1 MTPTGTTI
9 SVPVAVPAAVSVLA
23 PYVEEGIFGPFEVQL
38 AATMARLVP
47 TASAEEL
54 LGVAIAARA
63 PRFGHVCAELDRL
76 PSALAGDGD
85 RAGAAVLPWPAPE
98 GWVVALAGSPLVS
111 TPGATHHRVRPL
123 VWDGS
128 RLYLQRYWRDENA
141 VATDLT
147 RRARPARRGRTASP
161 DTLSQFVVE
170 KALDGLFGPDNG
182 AEPDLQR
189 LAARRALTPGIS
201 IIAGGPGTGKTRT
214 IARLLALAHLAA
226 AAEGESLVVALAA
239 PTGKAAQRM
248 TEALRAEVPLLEQ
261 SGTIS
266 ASLGRTLTAT
276 DATTIHR
283 LLQWRPGPR
292 YLHDRRNPLP
302 HQLVI
307 VDETS
312 MVSLPLMA
320 RLLDGV
326 RTGAR
331 LVLVGD
337 PYQLASI
344 EAGTVLADVVGPVGD
359 EGDVQRDDHADQSA
373 DRSSD
378 QRGDRS
384 RVAVAD
390 PSSRTFA
397 GAGATSARGRPVLSG
412 RVTVLRRMHRFG
424 ADSSIALLA
433 EAVRSG
439 DADGAIA
446 HLRSGRSD
454 IAWVDASDHDG
465 LRRLRRLIASAG
477 VDVVRS
483 ALRGDAGAALAAAA
497 QVKVLAATRRGP
509 LGLDDWTARIEA
521 DVASR
526 VPELDR
532 HHRWYV
538 GRPVIVTGNDRINQ
552 VANGDV
558 AVVVRRQGAMVA
570 ALAGHGGLRYLSPSR
585 LDRVETWWAMTIH
598 RSQGSEY
605 PHAVVSLPAATSPI
619 LTRELLYTAVTRGR
633 QRLTIVGTEE
643 ALRAAIGRRVA
654 RASGLRHRLWSQ

>member
-320 RLLDGV
+320 RLLDAV

-378 QRGDRS
+378 QPAIEAAIARRSKQSGCRRSQQSYVRWSRRHLCPRPSCPVRPGHRASSHAPLRCRLVDR
-384 RVAVAD
+384 
-390 PSSRTFA
+390 PS
-397 GAGATSARGRPVLSG
+397 GRGRP
-412 RVTVLRRMHRFG
+412 LRRRRRRHRPPPVWPVG
-424 ADSSIALLA
+424 HRL
-433 EAVRSG
+433 
-439 DADGAIA
+439 
-446 HLRSGRSD
+446 GR
-454 IAWVDASDHDG
+454 
-465 LRRLRRLIASAG
+465 RQRPR
-477 VDVVRS
+477 RS
-483 ALRGDAGAALAAAA
+483 APSSPSDRLGGR
-497 QVKVLAATRRGP
+497 RRGP
-509 LGLDDWTARIEA
+509 FC
-521 DVASR
+521 
-526 VPELDR
+526 P
-532 HHRWYV
+532 
-538 GRPVIVTGNDRINQ
+538 
-552 VANGDV
+552 
-558 AVVVRRQGAMVA
+558 
-570 ALAGHGGLRYLSPSR
+570 AG
-585 LDRVETWWAMTIH
+585 
-598 RSQGSEY
+598 
-605 PHAVVSLPAATSPI
+605 
-619 LTRELLYTAVTRGR
+619 
-633 QRLTIVGTEE
+633 
-643 ALRAAIGRRVA
+643 
-654 RASGLRHRLWSQ
+654 

>member
-1 MTPTGTTI
+1 MTPRGTI
-9 SVPVAVPAAVSVLA
+9 SSPVAVPAPVSVLA
-23 PYVEEGIFGPFEVQL
+23 PYVEAGIFGPFEVQL

-47 TASAEEL
+47 SASAEEL
-54 LGVAIAARA
+54 LAVAIAARA

-76 PSALAGDGD
+76 PSAMAGDGNRVGVAD
-85 RAGAAVLPWPAPE
+85 LPWPARE
-98 GWVVALAGSPLVS
+98 DWVGALTRSPLVS

-141 VATDLT
+141 VATDLS
-147 RRARPARRGRTASP
+147 RRARPARRGRRASP

-170 KALDGLFGPDNG
+170 KALDGLFGPDDG

-214 IARLLALAHLAA
+214 VARLLALAHLAA

-292 YLHDRRNPLP
+292 YLRDRGNPLP

-320 RLLDGV
+320 RLLDAV

-359 EGDVQRDDHADQSA
+359 EGDVHRDDHAEESA
-373 DRSSD
+373 DRSND
-378 QRGDRS
+378 RRG
-384 RVAVAD
+384 VAVAD
-390 PSSRTFA
+390 PSSRPS
-397 GAGATSARGRPVLSG
+397 GGPGPTSARGRPVLSG

-465 LRRLRRLIASAG
+465 LRRLRHVIASAG
-477 VDVVRS
+477 VDVARS
-483 ALRGDAGAALAAAA
+483 ALRGDADAALAAAA
-497 QVKVLAATRRGP
+497 EVKVLAATRRGP

-538 GRPVIVTGNDRINQ
+538 GRPVIVTGNDRVNQ

-570 ALAGHGGLRYLSPSR
+570 ALAGHEGLRYLSPSR

-633 QRLTIVGTEE
+633 RQLTVVGTEE
-643 ALRAAIGRRVA
+643 ALRVAIGRRVA
-654 RASGLRHRLWSQ
+654 RASGLRPRLWPQ